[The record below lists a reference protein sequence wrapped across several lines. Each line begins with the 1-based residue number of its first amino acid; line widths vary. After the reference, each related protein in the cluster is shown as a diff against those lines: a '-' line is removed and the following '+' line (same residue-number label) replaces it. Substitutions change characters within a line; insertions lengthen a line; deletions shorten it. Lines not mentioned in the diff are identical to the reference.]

1 MTDYSLINLQF
12 KRQAPEHRGFN
23 VAPLTLMQRLFFTLF
38 ALYLLLLLS
47 SCASTPTSENIRNA
61 EAFSQLGYSYLN
73 DGHLNEA
80 FVEFQKAV
88 ALNPRNKEALSYLGL
103 ISTQFK
109 KYDEAI
115 SYFKRAIFIDPNYA
129 DAINNLGVTYVEMGN
144 FDEGI
149 TQFKAALRNPLY
161 STPAQAYLNMGYA
174 YYKKGDFVNAEN
186 ALRDALIRNPV
197 SPAALYTL
205 GLVYLETNRDGSAI
219 EEFKKAIGII
229 PDYVDAHWELANLY
243 LRTGNKAK
251 ALKHFKV
258 VAEKDSNIERSRTA
272 LQHIEQLKY

>member
-1 MTDYSLINLQF
+1 MTNYSSKILQL
-12 KRQAPEHRGFN
+12 KKQNPDHRGSIF
-23 VAPLTLMQRLFFTLF
+23 ASSELMLRLIFTLCS
-38 ALYLLLLLS
+38 LSLMLLIF
-47 SCASTPTSENIRNA
+47 SCASTPTSEHIKNA

-80 FVEFQKAV
+80 FIEFQKAV
-88 ALNPRNKEALSYLGL
+88 ALNPSNKESLNYLGL

-115 SYFKRAIFIDPNYA
+115 SYYKRAIAVDPYYA

-144 FDEGI
+144 PDEGI
-149 TQFKAALRNPLY
+149 KQFKAALRNPLY
-161 STPAQAYLNMGYA
+161 RTPAQAYLNMGYA

-186 ALRDALIRNPV
+186 SLRDALVRNPL

-205 GLVYLETNRDGSAI
+205 GLVYLETNKETSAI
-219 EEFKKAIGII
+219 EEFKKAIGIM
-229 PDYVDAHWELANLY
+229 PDYVDAHWELAKVY
-243 LRTGNKAK
+243 LKTGNKAK

-258 VAEKDSNIERSRTA
+258 VAEKDNNVERSRNA
-272 LQHIEQLKY
+272 LQYIEQLKY